1 MSNARTRRP
10 WTVGR
15 KLYFGLLSQAV
26 VFVLVAGGGL
36 WSTRHID
43 ATLENTVDV
52 AAKGN
57 TEAGRILFN
66 ESDLSAMTRLAVIA
80 AARHDRTTVDAMVKE
95 SRGQLSE
102 LNGQLEEMGA
112 SDNPNVKSAASDFKK
127 LMVLWGEQAE
137 KTWTAAEALDFTAA
151 ATAENGLKAYN
162 EKAEELATRI
172 FDAEVEEMSQRK
184 AEGSSLVATSQFIL
198 AGGLIIAAMV
208 MAGFV
213 FVIRGI
219 NGTLGRAGVMLRA
232 MFGSVPVVD
241 VVEIATL
248 KAGWPLAF
256 LALGALTEW
265 LSVRADAGR
274 LRIPPA
280 LRPVGV
286 ALLAAL
292 AVYLRGPGNAFIY
305 FQF

>member
-15 KLYFGLLSQAV
+15 KLYFGLLSQTV
-26 VFVLVAGGGL
+26 VFILVAGGGL

-52 AAKGN
+52 AAKGD
-57 TEAGRILFN
+57 TDAGRILFN

-102 LNGQLEEMGA
+102 LNSQLDAMAA
-112 SDNPNVKSAASDFKK
+112 SENPNVKSAASDFKK

-151 ATAENGLKAYN
+151 ATAENGLKEYN

-172 FDAEVEEMSQRK
+172 FDAEVDEMAQHK
-184 AEGSSLVATSQFIL
+184 AEGSSLVATSQMIL
-198 AGGLIIAAMV
+198 VGGLLVAALV
-208 MAGFV
+208 MGGFI

-219 NGTLGRAGVMLRA
+219 NGTLGRAVTDLNDNASQVGSSAARNSTPGRSHSPVM
-232 MFGSVPVVD
+232 P
-241 VVEIATL
+241 
-248 KAGWPLAF
+248 PH
-256 LALGALTEW
+256 
-265 LSVRADAGR
+265 R
-274 LRIPPA
+274 LRHCRRPP
-280 LRPVGV
+280 R
-286 ALLAAL
+286 
-292 AVYLRGPGNAFIY
+292 RWRRWRR
-305 FQF
+305 